1 MQDRL
6 MEKIEA
12 ILFAA
17 GDTVRI
23 DRISLILGVAPE
35 EIQEAA
41 DKLAEEYESHDRG
54 IRVLKLGN
62 KLQMA
67 SNPDF
72 AQDIIKV
79 LEHRKPP
86 RLSVPALETLSI
98 VAYFQPVTRA
108 YIDQIRG
115 VDSSY
120 TVSVLV
126 DKGLIEKKGSLNVP
140 GRPAL
145 YVTTD
150 VFLRTMNISDLKE
163 LPALPDVSTS
173 EGVLKLQEQIQKM
186 EQEEQEKEASESQ
199 MTVEDL
205 DDLTEPE
212 ESEREAA
219 DGVSES
225 SKEAPETTEELKE

>member
-1 MQDRL
+1 MQDKL
-6 MEKIEA
+6 KEKIEA

-35 EIQEAA
+35 DIEEAA
-41 DKLAEEYESHDRG
+41 KALSKEYEENGRG
-54 IRVLKLGN
+54 IRLLQLGN
-62 KLQMA
+62 KLQMV

-140 GRPAL
+140 GRPSL

-150 VFLRTMNISDLKE
+150 VFLRTMNISNLKD

-173 EGVLKLQEQIQKM
+173 EGVIKLQEQIEKM
-186 EQEEQEKEASESQ
+186 EQEAQASDQDEEQ
-199 MTVEDL
+199 MTVEDIDIIDVSA
-205 DDLTEPE
+205 DDGDTNDDSSSVQNTDD
-212 ESEREAA
+212 SE
-219 DGVSES
+219 
-225 SKEAPETTEELKE
+225 K